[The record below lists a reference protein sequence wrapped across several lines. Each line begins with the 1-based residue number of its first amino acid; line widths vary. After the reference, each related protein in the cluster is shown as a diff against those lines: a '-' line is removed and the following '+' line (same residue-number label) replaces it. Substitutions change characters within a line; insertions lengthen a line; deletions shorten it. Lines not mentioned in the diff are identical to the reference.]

1 MMHRL
6 KSFKGVTYFYRNF
19 LRGGLKTDHS
29 HSRVVLSSMITEFTK
44 DSEIGQRLRY
54 INQFSKLEKQLD
66 TEIDEVSKMIANEI
80 PLQYRI
86 LHQIEEKLYRNGLV
100 EYKTPIFERIVG

>member
-6 KSFKGVTYFYRNF
+6 KSFRGVTYFYKNF
-19 LRGGLKTDHS
+19 LRGDLRTDHS
-29 HSRVVLSSMITEFTK
+29 HSRIVLSSMMSEFPK

-54 INQFSKLEKQLD
+54 INQFSKLEKQLH

-86 LHQIEEKLYRNGLV
+86 LHQIEEKLYKNGLV
-100 EYKTPIFERIVG
+100 EYETPIFKKFID